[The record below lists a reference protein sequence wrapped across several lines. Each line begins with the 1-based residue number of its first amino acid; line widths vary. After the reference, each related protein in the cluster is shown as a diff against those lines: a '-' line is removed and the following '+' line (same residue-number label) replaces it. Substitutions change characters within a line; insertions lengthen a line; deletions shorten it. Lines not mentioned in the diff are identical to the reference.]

1 MQSWLGLRKWL
12 SMDIGLV
19 VGAIFP
25 RAIVTKTLVAKT
37 LVALVGLCLLV
48 ASSAAAASGKDDK
61 APTAQNVDSGS
72 FGVFMNGRRVATET
86 FSVHQSSTGS
96 SIVSEFKSEAGADKA
111 EQRSEWQMGPNGD
124 LRKYEWKEVSPGQ
137 SQAVVV
143 PNQEFLTERFR
154 ASPQDKELEQ
164 PFMLPA
170 SSSLLDDYFFVQR
183 EVLVWKYLA
192 SSCKQDKGALQC
204 PLKQRVQFGALNP
217 HSRSS
222 ISVTLEFA
230 GREKVTIR
238 GAEVELNRLD
248 LKGESGTWTLW
259 VDDQYKLQRIL
270 IQDGNTEV
278 VRD

>member
-1 MQSWLGLRKWL
+1 MQSWLGLKKWI
-12 SMDIGLV
+12 STDIGLV
-19 VGAIFP
+19 GGAIFL
-25 RAIVTKTLVAKT
+25 RAIVTKTM
-37 LVALVGLCLLV
+37 VALVGLCLLA

-111 EQRSEWQMGPNGD
+111 EQKSEWQMSPNGD

-238 GAEVELNRLD
+238 GAEVEMNRLD

-259 VDDQYKLQRIL
+259 VDDQYKLQRIF
-270 IQDGNTEV
+270 IQGENTEV

>member
-1 MQSWLGLRKWL
+1 MQSWLGLRKWV
-12 SMDIGLV
+12 SKDIGLV
-19 VGAIFP
+19 VGTIVP
-25 RAIVTKTLVAKT
+25 RAMVTITM
-37 LVALVGLCLLV
+37 VALVGLCLLA

-111 EQRSEWQMGPNGD
+111 EQRSEWQMSPNGD

-238 GAEVELNRLD
+238 GAEVEMNRLD

-259 VDDQYKLQRIL
+259 VDDQYKLQRIF
-270 IQDGNTEV
+270 IQGENTEV

>member
-19 VGAIFP
+19 VGAIVP
-25 RAIVTKTLVAKT
+25 RAIITKT
-37 LVALVGLCLLV
+37 LVALVGLCLLA
-48 ASSAAAASGKDDK
+48 ASSDATASGKDDK
-61 APTAQNVDSGS
+61 AATPQNVDSGS
-72 FGVFMNGRRVATET
+72 FGVYMNGRRVGTET
-86 FSVHQSSTGS
+86 FSVHQNSTGS
-96 SIVSEFKSEAGADKA
+96 SIISEFKSEAGADKA
-111 EQRSEWQMGPNGD
+111 EQRSEWQMSPNGD

-217 HSRSS
+217 HARSS

-230 GREKVTIR
+230 GREKITIR
-238 GAEVELNRLD
+238 GAEVEMNRLD

-270 IQDGNTEV
+270 IQGGNTEV

>member
-12 SMDIGLV
+12 STDIGLV
-19 VGAIFP
+19 VGAIVP
-25 RAIVTKTLVAKT
+25 RAIVTKTMVTKT
-37 LVALVGLCLLV
+37 LVALVGLCLLA

-111 EQRSEWQMGPNGD
+111 EQKSEWQMSPNGD

-217 HSRSS
+217 HARSS

>member
-12 SMDIGLV
+12 STDIGLV
-19 VGAIFP
+19 GGAIFP
-25 RAIVTKTLVAKT
+25 RAIGTKTM
-37 LVALVGLCLLV
+37 VALVGLCLL
-48 ASSAAAASGKDDK
+48 AGSSAAAASGKDDK

-111 EQRSEWQMGPNGD
+111 EQRSEWQMSANGD

-170 SSSLLDDYFFVQR
+170 SSSVLDDYFFVQR

-217 HSRSS
+217 HARSS

-230 GREKVTIR
+230 GREKITIR
-238 GAEVELNRLD
+238 GAEVEMNRLD
-248 LKGESGTWTLW
+248 LKGESSTWTLW

-270 IQDGNTEV
+270 IQGENTEV

>member
-12 SMDIGLV
+12 STDIGLV
-19 VGAIFP
+19 GGAIFP
-25 RAIVTKTLVAKT
+25 RAIATKTM
-37 LVALVGLCLLV
+37 VALVGLCLL
-48 ASSAAAASGKDDK
+48 AGSSAVAASGKDDK

-111 EQRSEWQMGPNGD
+111 EQRSEWQMSANGD

-170 SSSLLDDYFFVQR
+170 SSSVLDDYFFVQR

-217 HSRSS
+217 HARSS

-230 GREKVTIR
+230 GREKITIR
-238 GAEVELNRLD
+238 GAEVEMNRLD

-270 IQDGNTEV
+270 IQGENTEV

>member
-1 MQSWLGLRKWL
+1 MQSWFGLRKWL
-12 SMDIGLV
+12 STDIGLL
-19 VGAIFP
+19 VGAILP
-25 RAIVTKTLVAKT
+25 RAIITKTMVT
-37 LVALVGLCLLV
+37 LVGLCLLA
-48 ASSAAAASGKDDK
+48 ASSAAVASGKDDK

-86 FSVHQSSTGS
+86 FSVHQSGTGS

-111 EQRSEWQMGPNGD
+111 DQRSEWQMSPNGD

-137 SQAVVV
+137 SQAMVV

-238 GAEVELNRLD
+238 GAEVEMNRLD

-270 IQDGNTEV
+270 IQGENTEV